1 MLRVVSQNRRRWEK
15 KISES
20 HVATII
26 TKAYAKSLTVQDI
39 AAGFWKCVISPFDD
53 CRMFAE
59 ARPHIF
65 VQPNRISSHYMVR
78 MMDEIENRK
87 AAEIVDDVHVHSS
100 GFLDTTYGPVLTM
113 EAALGLMRLSERSK
127 AISYTKALSK
137 AAEKQRRETI
147 ERERVVLRDAIM
159 IALMLCV
166 AQGCMESR
174 SSCRGR

>member
-1 MLRVVSQNRRRWEK
+1 MIVGCLLKLGRTFSCNP
-15 KISES
+15 
-20 HVATII
+20 T
-26 TKAYAKSLTVQDI
+26 
-39 AAGFWKCVISPFDD
+39 GF
-53 CRMFAE
+53 RA
-59 ARPHIF
+59 
-65 VQPNRISSHYMVR
+65 N
-78 MMDEIENRK
+78 
-87 AAEIVDDVHVHSS
+87 VHSS